1 MVQAL
6 IAKYCKMKS
15 FLLLSDSPDERSYIF
30 CPSPPPLFFFSLLL
44 IPRLEK
50 SYLVFH
56 LANTHSLKFL
66 HIQLIFYI
74 IIRVYCLSFFIHL
87 FIQKCLLSIFHFF
100 FTHLLLWVEMKNS
113 ELSAV
118 SKER

>member
-6 IAKYCKMKS
+6 TAKYCKMKS

-30 CPSPPPLFFFSLLL
+30 CPSPPPPFFFCLLL

-74 IIRVYCLSFFIHL
+74 IISLEYTACHFSFTYLFRNAFCQFFI
-87 FIQKCLLSIFHFF
+87 FF
-100 FTHLLLWVEMKNS
+100 FTHFFLPIFFAIMGRNEIF
-113 ELSAV
+113 
-118 SKER
+118 